1 MSIYKNNFLIIN
13 SLGNTKLHFYIL
25 DSCLYCCLEDHNRS
39 AQKKKLVEKA
49 DSFDLTLD
57 DTNIIHLVCL
67 TKDGNLYYLTYSKE
81 NWTRTVLKKFS
92 PRSNNMDFIKI
103 MSTGK
108 IIHIFY
114 NFNNT
119 LKTATVYPN
128 KSYFIHLYKYGSKWK
143 YRYLNSIS
151 QNKKEIK
158 YFIQQDTNNNL
169 FYFFSSVN
177 KSNSFKLYYST
188 FSHSIMNWKPN
199 IKIDLDTKAIKL
211 INTFI
216 DSKGNIHFL
225 YKNSDDMRCIY
236 HTCRLIDN
244 LLQNTSVKSRINCEE
259 LENTNYKIFEL
270 NGKIYI
276 VWKDSDI
283 LYLKT
288 STDQGI
294 TWTEKDCKEL
304 NDLYDITLVSKEYN
318 NINSIKIINTF
329 GKINENEQ
337 YILGLNNLTFS
348 GFQEHKSTE
357 LSSELSETKLEDI
370 SYKEIH
376 QDSWE
381 NLPYQKDDS
390 QAELENHVGYDH
402 GENKQNTEV
411 KSEVKL
417 NDYNDKNISLD
428 EKPSDFV
435 GNKKE
440 NKPFFEKIVEFLTKK

>member
-1 MSIYKNNFLIIN
+1 
-13 SLGNTKLHFYIL
+13 
-25 DSCLYCCLEDHNRS
+25 
-39 AQKKKLVEKA
+39 
-49 DSFDLTLD
+49 
-57 DTNIIHLVCL
+57 
-67 TKDGNLYYLTYSKE
+67 
-81 NWTRTVLKKFS
+81 
-92 PRSNNMDFIKI
+92 
-103 MSTGK
+103 
-108 IIHIFY
+108 
-114 NFNNT
+114 
-119 LKTATVYPN
+119 
-128 KSYFIHLYKYGSKWK
+128 
-143 YRYLNSIS
+143 
-151 QNKKEIK
+151 
-158 YFIQQDTNNNL
+158 
-169 FYFFSSVN
+169 
-177 KSNSFKLYYST
+177 
-188 FSHSIMNWKPN
+188 MNWKPN